1 MKFAKYYDVTTI
13 MHEEYKKAGYSN
25 IYICQDVTD
34 YHIIRVLPN
43 HNENFEYE
51 EGKFLV
57 EMENISI
64 WEVLESYNENSVGLS
79 KNEVHDML
87 KAVNDKSVFEHIMQ
101 IDCEDY
107 GMENYDTEEV
117 ESLEEAEEIIDGGF
131 GIIRFNTGAIEY
143 ID

>member
-43 HNENFEYE
+43 YNEDFEYE
-51 EGKFLV
+51 EGKILV

-64 WEVLESYNENSVGLS
+64 WEVLESYDEDSTGLN
-79 KNEVHDML
+79 KNDIHDML
-87 KAVNDKSVFEHIMQ
+87 EMVNDKSIFEHIMQ
-101 IDCEDY
+101 IDCEEH
-107 GMENYDTEEV
+107 GMENYDIEEV

-131 GIIRFNTGAIEY
+131 GIVRFNTGDIEY

>member
-1 MKFAKYYDVTTI
+1 MQFAKYYDVTTI

-34 YHIIRVLPN
+34 YHVIRVLPN
-43 HNENFEYE
+43 YNEEFEYE
-51 EGKFLV
+51 EGKILV

-64 WEVLESYNENSVGLS
+64 WEVLESYNENSIGLS

-87 KAVNDKSVFEHIMQ
+87 EMVNDKSIFEHIMR
-101 IDCEDY
+101 IDCEEH
-107 GMENYDTEEV
+107 GMENYDIEEV
-117 ESLEEAEEIIDGGF
+117 ESLEEAESMVDGGF
-131 GIIRFNTGAIEY
+131 GIIRFNTDDIEY

>member
-43 HNENFEYE
+43 HNEDFEYE

-64 WEVLESYNENSVGLS
+64 WEVLESYDEDSTGLN
-79 KNEVHDML
+79 KNDIHDML
-87 KAVNDKSVFEHIMQ
+87 SVFSDENIFKHVMM
-101 IDCEDY
+101 IDCEEH
-107 GMENYDTEEV
+107 GMENYDIEEV
-117 ESLEEAEEIIDGGF
+117 ESLEEAEKIVDGGF
-131 GIIRFNTGAIEY
+131 GIIRFNTGDIEY

>member
-43 HNENFEYE
+43 HNEDFEYE

-64 WEVLESYNENSVGLS
+64 WELLESYDEDSTGLN
-79 KNEVHDML
+79 KNDIHDML
-87 KAVNDKSVFEHIMQ
+87 EMENDKSIFEHIMR
-101 IDCEDY
+101 IDCEDH
-107 GMENYDTEEV
+107 GMENYDIEEV
-117 ESLEEAEEIIDGGF
+117 ESLEEAEKIVDGGF
-131 GIIRFNTGAIEY
+131 GIIRFNTGDIEY

>member
-34 YHIIRVLPN
+34 YHVIRVLPN
-43 HNENFEYE
+43 YNEEFEYE
-51 EGKFLV
+51 EGKILV

-64 WEVLESYNENSVGLS
+64 WEMVKQCGIESNIT
-79 KNEVHDML
+79 KNEAHSILDRLSNESIFQLVM
-87 KAVNDKSVFEHIMQ
+87 M
-101 IDCEDY
+101 IDCEEH
-107 GMENYDTEEV
+107 GMENYDIEEV
-117 ESLEEAEEIIDGGF
+117 ESLEEAEQIVDGGF
-131 GIIRFNTGAIEY
+131 GIVRFNTDDIEY

>member
-43 HNENFEYE
+43 YNEEFEYE
-51 EGKFLV
+51 EGKILV

-64 WEVLESYNENSVGLS
+64 WEVLESYDEDSTGLN
-79 KNEVHDML
+79 KNDIHDML
-87 KAVNDKSVFEHIMQ
+87 SVFSDENIFKHIMQ
-101 IDCEDY
+101 IDCEEH
-107 GMENYDTEEV
+107 GMENYDIKEV

-131 GIIRFNTGAIEY
+131 GIVRFNTGDIEY

>member
-43 HNENFEYE
+43 YNEDFEYE
-51 EGKFLV
+51 EGKILV

-64 WEVLESYNENSVGLS
+64 WEVLESYDEDSTGLN
-79 KNEVHDML
+79 KNDIHDML
-87 KAVNDKSVFEHIMQ
+87 EMENDKSIFEHIMR
-101 IDCEDY
+101 IDCEDH
-107 GMENYDTEEV
+107 GMENYDIEEV
-117 ESLEEAEEIIDGGF
+117 ESLEEAEQIIDGGF
-131 GIIRFNTGAIEY
+131 GIIRFNTGNIEY

>member
-1 MKFAKYYDVTTI
+1 MQFAKYYDVTTI

-43 HNENFEYE
+43 YNEEFEYE
-51 EGKFLV
+51 EGKILV

-64 WEVLESYNENSVGLS
+64 WEVLESYDEDSTGLN
-79 KNEVHDML
+79 KNDIHDML
-87 KAVNDKSVFEHIMQ
+87 SVFSDENIFKHIMQ
-101 IDCEDY
+101 IDCEEH
-107 GMENYDTEEV
+107 GMENYDIKEV

-131 GIIRFNTGAIEY
+131 GIVRFNTGDIEY